1 MVAEVVRCLM
11 DAVAPLLATV
21 LPIAVGTLLG
31 YIVGN
36 RRLKYEHLHERRAEV
51 IAGLSER
58 LVVVEERIAD
68 TWNVEETDDERREN
82 DAKLEDAFS
91 RLSNYYRPN
100 EVWLAPATC
109 EKVDLFLSNAILHKM
124 RRTPRFSDAQLTVHG
139 SKEVRVL
146 SEKTL
151 AQAKALREE
160 LIAEFRE
167 ILYPPPWYDA
177 PLRWLEWLETR
188 VRKER

>member
-1 MVAEVVRCLM
+1 M
-11 DAVAPLLATV
+11 DAVAALLATV
-21 LPIAVGTLLG
+21 LPVAVGTLLG

-58 LVVVEERIAD
+58 LVVVEESIAD

-91 RLSNYYRPN
+91 RLSTYYRPN

-109 EKVDLFLSNAILHKM
+109 EKIGLFLSNAILHKM
-124 RRTPRFSDAQLTVHG
+124 RRTPRFSHAQLAVHG
-139 SKEVRVL
+139 CKEVRVL

-151 AQAKALREE
+151 AQVKNPSR
-160 LIAEFRE
+160 R
-167 ILYPPPWYDA
+167 
-177 PLRWLEWLETR
+177 TNS
-188 VRKER
+188 